1 MRILLVLAIMIP
13 CLLTVTD
20 YAVTENTKPSLED
33 QLAKLKVP
41 PDWFASVEVH
51 YDTEHPWEEARL
63 EVRRLLALGGEKL
76 REAMKLTYL
85 YVQKKDIGNGHEYPM
100 YLFMGGEYAW
110 ALQEYEKHLESSPK
124 GYTHGYCSLAAC
136 YRHFGEY
143 EKALQVLDTAMQRLP
158 DPPWQIA
165 RQADIHD
172 NMGDIY
178 SEMGDIDKAKQHY
191 QKAMELYPTSTQPYG
206 RHLLYRQA
214 DKIQSK
220 LNLMAYQAIESG
232 QLRDGVYTGK
242 SLGYAGEDLI
252 VTVSIRKGKMVDI
265 QLKHKEKIDQGATT
279 IIPQRIIEQQSLK
292 VDGITGATVTYQAIL
307 DGTLKALKK
316 GGLK

>member
-13 CLLTVTD
+13 CLFTVTD

-33 QLAKLKVP
+33 ELAKLKVP
-41 PDWFASVEVH
+41 PDWFASVEIH

-63 EVRRLLALGGEKL
+63 EIRRLLGDGKY

-85 YVQKKDIGNGHEYPM
+85 YLQKKDIGNGHEYPM

-110 ALQEYEKHLESSPK
+110 ALQEYEKRVESKPK
-124 GYTHGYCSLAAC
+124 GVTHEYSSLAAC
-136 YRHFGEY
+136 YRHFGKY
-143 EKALQVLDTAMQRLP
+143 EKALETLETAMQRLP
-158 DPPWQIA
+158 DPPWKIA

-178 SEMGDIDKAKQHY
+178 TEIGEIDKAKQHY
-191 QKAMELYPTSTQPYG
+191 HKAMELYPTSTQPYG

-252 VTVSIRKGKMVDI
+252 ATVTIREGKIADI